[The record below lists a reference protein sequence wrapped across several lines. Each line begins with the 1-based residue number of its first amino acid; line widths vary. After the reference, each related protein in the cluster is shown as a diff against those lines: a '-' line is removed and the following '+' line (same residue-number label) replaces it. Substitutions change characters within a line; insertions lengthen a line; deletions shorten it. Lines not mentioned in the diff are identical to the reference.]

1 MHQPES
7 GPAMFARY
15 AYPPNELGYCG
26 PRDAQALLEIS
37 TSDGSDADREILRRA
52 REFDGA
58 WAYLE
63 VISAATGVP
72 DPMEPA
78 VVEAYWVGSPLL
90 ERVDPA
96 VFGETVRERFGAQV
110 GARFSGLP
118 GGPVEAAEALPHH
131 SFHVFEVYPW
141 VGMLGRGDGEPAR
154 SVLDRCRIRW
164 GRVLAVE
171 GDRALVR
178 SRPLT
183 WDGQELSLG
192 REHEER
198 PRWADRGCSLLRD
211 IRVGDQVSMHWDWVC
226 DRLSD
231 RQLAALRKYTERQL
245 QLTNRTLAGDR
256 TASAE
261 RCPSASRDRSRPW

>member
-1 MHQPES
+1 VHQPES

-26 PRDAQALLEIS
+26 PPAAQALLDSS
-37 TSDGSDADREILRRA
+37 TSDCPVSEREMIRRA
-52 REFDGA
+52 RGFDGA

-63 VISAATGVP
+63 VISAGTGAA
-72 DPMEPA
+72 DPMQQA

-96 VFGETVRERFGAQV
+96 VFGETVRERFGDQV
-110 GARFSGLP
+110 GARFAGLP
-118 GGPVEAAEALPHH
+118 GGSIGPAEAVPHH

-141 VGMLGRGDGEPAR
+141 VGMLGRGDGEPAL
-154 SVLDRCRIRW
+154 SVLDQCRIRW

-171 GDRALVR
+171 GERAVVR

-192 REHEER
+192 PERAER
-198 PRWADRGCSLLRD
+198 PRWADRGRSLLRD
-211 IRVGDQVSMHWDWVC
+211 ITAGDRVSMHWDWVC
-226 DRLSD
+226 DRLSE
-231 RQLAALRKYTERQL
+231 RQLSALRGYTERQL
-245 QLTNRTLAGDR
+245 YLTNRALAGDR
-256 TASAE
+256 TAKTEAF
-261 RCPSASRDRSRPW
+261 P